1 MKKLLCSLALVLG
14 STGCIVVLGDGDH
27 GSRSWNGWSG
37 SDEPVTA
44 YGRSVAEFHAL
55 ELCDSTDVRVQIG
68 AVPSLVVT
76 CPPALEP
83 FLHTEVKNGVLSVTR
98 AEGAPRTRR
107 GARIDIVIP
116 QFDSVLVRGSGDVL
130 VAALETPTFAVQI
143 HGSGDV
149 IARGHADKVDVD
161 VLGSGDVKLFE
172 LAAREAKVRIAG
184 SGDVELQPTDTLDID
199 IAGSGDVHYRGAA
212 RVTQRIAGSGDVRHD

>member
-1 MKKLLCSLALVLG
+1 MKKLFCSLALVLG
-14 STGCIVVLGDGDH
+14 STSCIVVLGDGDH
-27 GSRSWNGWSG
+27 GSRSWRGWSE

-44 YGRSVAEFHAL
+44 YGRSVGEFHAL

-68 AVPSLVVT
+68 AAPSLVVT

-83 FLHTEVKNGVLSVTR
+83 FVRTEVKDGVLVVTR
-98 AEGAPRTRR
+98 AAGAPSTRR
-107 GARIDIVIP
+107 GARIDIVVP
-116 QFDSVLVRGSGDVL
+116 RFDAVALRGSGDVL
-130 VAALETPTFAVQI
+130 AQALDTPTFGVQI

-149 IARGHADKVDVD
+149 TARGRADKIDVD
-161 VLGSGDVKLFE
+161 VLGSGDVHLFE
-172 LAAREAKVRIAG
+172 LVSREGKVRIAG
-184 SGDVELQPTDTLDID
+184 SGNVELQPTESLDVD